1 MQMLTNVRLVL
12 VNVIKI
18 VTITLDHTHAL
29 VMLVLHSK
37 VMDCIVMVIQLHG
50 SMLLY
55 SIVIGPWMNLD
66 NDECD
71 GNKTNICEDLCINTN
86 GSFYCGCS
94 TPGYTLQS
102 NGITCQSESCASTYY
117 ELHNFVTYIIVVQF
131 MVIILVM
138 YAVQSVC
145 MHVSSLYC
153 AMVWEQVSIS
163 YYHLYVSG

>member
-18 VTITLDHTHAL
+18 VRITLDPTHAL
-29 VMLVLHSK
+29 VMLVLPSK

-55 SIVIGPWMNLD
+55 SIVIGPWMYID

-71 GNKTNICEDLCINTN
+71 NNETNICEDLCINTN

-102 NGITCQSESCASTYY
+102 NGITCQSESCANTYY
-117 ELHNFVTYIIVVQF
+117 ELHNFVTYICGAIYGNHTCNACRS
-131 MVIILVM
+131 I
-138 YAVQSVC
+138 
-145 MHVSSLYC
+145 SLY
-153 AMVWEQVSIS
+153 A
-163 YYHLYVSG
+163 YVLTLLCHGVRTGEY